1 MFFEEW
7 IHNRIKDTF
16 NSNPEFRHFTGRE
29 ALTEV
34 TRKDIEAY
42 QIYRLR
48 KTIDYSS
55 ANSSFYRD
63 LNTRVGEIRS
73 YEDLSKIPFT
83 DPQDLAQSP
92 YKLLCI
98 SMSQIA
104 RIFSH
109 TTTGTTTGRL
119 KKVFFT
125 RKDAEAIIDSM
136 SVIMSTVLESAG
148 LDREGR
154 VVQIFLP
161 DNGPPFSIAG
171 LIAKGTEKFGGIPVI
186 GNCAANTEDQIR
198 SIEKTKPDMLMGSAF
213 RIWRITQEASASHD
227 PAKVGIK
234 TVFVT
239 SEYLSTPMRERL
251 EQVWQAEVFHHYGM
265 TEPGFA
271 IGVECQAHDGFHFNE
286 ADLLFEVVDPETGAA
301 IKDERE
307 GELVLTT
314 LNREGMPLIRY
325 RTGDVAS
332 LIRNPC
338 ACGAST
344 LVRIGSI
351 PKRVAL
357 ISAIGKR
364 EKIYTSLF
372 DEALYQISDLVDYRI
387 FLSRDNGKDTL
398 LCKVEVLGEGGKIGD
413 RLSVIS
419 DRLSVTA
426 RSKNMSQ
433 DIKGG
438 DRSPVIS
445 GQVIGGRVRLSVI
458 SDRLSV
464 TARSKNMSQDIK
476 DGDRSSV
483 ISGQVIGENIKERV
497 TRKLLTIS
505 PVRKSVDAD
514 LLAQPEVEIVERGVL
529 RRGGRSLKRRIVD
542 NR

>member
-16 NSNPEFRHFTGRE
+16 NNDPEFRQFTGKKD
-29 ALTEV
+29 LTEV
-34 TRKDIEAY
+34 SRKDIEAY

-48 KTIDYSS
+48 KTIEYSS

-63 LNTRVGEIRS
+63 LNTRIGEIRS
-73 YEDLSKIPFT
+73 YDDLSKIPLT

-125 RKDAEAIIDSM
+125 HKDAEAIIDSM
-136 SVIMSTVLESAG
+136 SVIMSTVFESAG
-148 LDREGR
+148 LDRKGR

-171 LIAKGTEKFGGIPVI
+171 LIAKGAEKFGGIPVI
-186 GNCAANTEDQIR
+186 GNCAANTELQIQ
-198 SIEKTKPDMLMGSAF
+198 SLENTKPDMLMGSAF

-227 PAKVGIK
+227 PAEVGVKAI
-234 TVFVT
+234 FIT
-239 SEYLSTPMRERL
+239 SEYLSKAMRKRL
-251 EQVWQAEVFHHYGM
+251 EHVWQAEVFHHYGM

-271 IGVECQAHDGFHFNE
+271 IGVECMAHDGFHFNE
-286 ADLLFEVVDPETGAA
+286 TDLLFEVVDPGTGEVIRDET
-301 IKDERE
+301 E
-307 GELVLTT
+307 GELILTT

-325 RTGDVAS
+325 RTGDVAA
-332 LIRNPC
+332 LIRRPC
-338 ACGAST
+338 RCGAAT
-344 LVRIGSI
+344 LIRIGNI

-357 ISAIGKR
+357 ITEIGDR

-372 DEALYQISDLVDYRI
+372 DEVLYQIPDLVDYRI
-387 FLSRDNGKDTL
+387 FLSKDNGKDNM
-398 LCKVEVLGEGGKIGD
+398 LCMVEIQGD
-413 RLSVIS
+413 RDEI
-419 DRLSVTA
+419 
-426 RSKNMSQ
+426 
-433 DIKGG
+433 
-438 DRSPVIS
+438 
-445 GQVIGGRVRLSVI
+445 
-458 SDRLSV
+458 
-464 TARSKNMSQDIK
+464 
-476 DGDRSSV
+476 
-483 ISGQVIGENIKERV
+483 EERV
-497 TRKLLTIS
+497 TSQLLTIP
-505 PVRKSVDAD
+505 PVRKSIAAK
-514 LLAQPEVEIVERGVL
+514 LLAQPGIEIVDKGVL